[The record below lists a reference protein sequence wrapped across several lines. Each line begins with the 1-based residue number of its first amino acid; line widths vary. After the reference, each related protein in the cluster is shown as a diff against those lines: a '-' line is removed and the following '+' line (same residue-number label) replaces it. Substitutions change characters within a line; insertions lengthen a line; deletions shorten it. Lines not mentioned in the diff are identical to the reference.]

1 MENSQ
6 VKDIAVGAMIGHWP
20 AHLGLTTD
28 SEKIEWLA
36 RQVERLTDEVDEHDG
51 KDSRLQKKL
60 DISEDRLQD
69 RDELVE
75 DLKICTE
82 CQLCDSHKKDVAA

>member
-36 RQVERLTDEVDEHDG
+36 RQVERLADASEYRDDVSDCETCDLCEVH
-51 KDSRLQKKL
+51 Q
-60 DISEDRLQD
+60 
-69 RDELVE
+69 
-75 DLKICTE
+75 
-82 CQLCDSHKKDVAA
+82 